1 MKKFRTPYKG
11 FETFLKDK
19 SIYFLFY
26 LFKRILHT
34 DCVYRMLFIFCKN
47 TVCMRISWIIII
59 LKQELYSNYIFF
71 FGKRSRN
78 LRADRS
84 VNVFFNNMERL
95 FEFIW
100 PFSSMIII

>member
-19 SIYFLFY
+19 SIYCLCN

-34 DCVYRMLFIFCKN
+34 DSLYRMLLIFCKN

-59 LKQELYSNYIFF
+59 LKQELYSNCIFF
-71 FGKRSRN
+71 FGKRSLN
-78 LRADRS
+78 LLADRS
-84 VNVFFNNMERL
+84 VNVFFNNIQRL
-95 FEFIW
+95 FEFIR
-100 PFSSMIII
+100 PFPRLIII

>member
-19 SIYFLFY
+19 SIYCLCN

-34 DCVYRMLFIFCKN
+34 DSLYRMLLIFCKN
-47 TVCMRISWIIII
+47 TVCMRISWILII
-59 LKQELYSNYIFF
+59 LKSELYSNCIFF

-78 LRADRS
+78 LLADRS
-84 VNVFFNNMERL
+84 GNLLCNNMERL
-95 FEFIW
+95 IELNRSF
-100 PFSSMIII
+100 